1 MGSLKTH
8 EQWSSRAAFIF
19 ATVGA
24 AVGLGN
30 LWRFPFVAGENGGGA
45 FVLVYLF
52 FVFLFGMP
60 LLVSE
65 LGIGRRGQL
74 NPINSTKLI
83 SEQEGAN
90 KNWSSIG
97 WLSIGIPLI
106 SLSFYSVVG
115 GWALYYILEA
125 ALNTFDAIEGVKS
138 KQNFDSFVA
147 SPLQLFIAHT
157 IFTGLAILVVGRG
170 IKHGIERIV
179 KIMMPALFVLLVIM
193 VINSVFTADIGAGL
207 TFLFTPDFSKITPA
221 VVTMAMGQAFLSVG
235 IGVGA
240 MMTYG
245 SYMPR
250 KFSLTTSA
258 ATIAIS
264 DTLVAILAGIAI
276 FPIVFEYGLDPSGGP
291 ELIFVTLPVAF
302 GQMPFGYVLGILFF
316 ILLFCAAFSTA
327 VGMLEPTVAWLSDR
341 GLSRPRMAL
350 LAGGSTWFLGIVF
363 VLSYNIW
370 ANVRLFPNTPIL
382 QEKNLL
388 ELTDFIITNLFIPLN
403 AFLIALF
410 VGWIM
415 ARKSMVDEIDLGDGL
430 FFKVWHFAIRYIIP
444 VAILII
450 FITNFQ

>member
-1 MGSLKTH
+1 MGTLKTH
-8 EQWSSRAAFIF
+8 EQWSSKAAFIF

-45 FVLVYLF
+45 FVLIYLF
-52 FVFLFGMP
+52 FVILFGIP
-60 LLVSE
+60 LLISE
-65 LGIGRRGQL
+65 LGIGRRGQQ
-74 NPINSTKLI
+74 NPINSMKSI
-83 SEQEGAN
+83 SNNEDATN
-90 KNWSSIG
+90 KWSSVG

-125 ALNTFDAIEGVKS
+125 GMNTFDAIEGVKS
-138 KQNFDSFVA
+138 KQNFDSFVS

-157 IFTGLAILVVGRG
+157 VFTGLAILVVGRG
-170 IKHGIERIV
+170 IKNGIERIV
-179 KIMMPALFVLLVIM
+179 KIMMPSLFILLVIM
-193 VINSVFTADIGAGL
+193 VINSILTADISAGL
-207 TFLFTPDFSKITPA
+207 KFLFTPDFSKITPA
-221 VVTMAMGQAFLSVG
+221 VITMAMGQAFLSMG

-245 SYMPR
+245 SYMPK

-302 GQMPFGYVLGILFF
+302 GQMPFGYLFGLLFF

-341 GLSRPRMAL
+341 GSSRPKMAL

-370 ANVRLFPNTPIL
+370 ADVRLFPNTPIL

-403 AFLIALF
+403 ALLIALF

-415 ARKSMVDEIDLGDGL
+415 ARKSMLNEINLGDGII
-430 FFKVWHFAIRYIIP
+430 FKTWHFAIRYIIP
-444 VAILII
+444 VVIIII

>member
-1 MGSLKTH
+1 MATNNKH
-8 EQWSSRAAFIF
+8 EQWSSKATFLF

-52 FVFLFGMP
+52 FVALFGIP

-65 LGIGRRGQL
+65 LGIGRRGQK
-74 NPINSTKLI
+74 NPINSMQSI
-83 SEQEGAN
+83 SKHENAN
-90 KNWSSIG
+90 NGWSIVG
-97 WLSIGIPLI
+97 WLSVGIPLI

-125 ALNTFDAIEGVKS
+125 GMNSFDAIEGIKS
-138 KQNFDSFVA
+138 KENFDSFVA
-147 SPLQLFIAHT
+147 SPTQLFIAHT
-157 IFTGLAILVVGRG
+157 IFTGLAVLVVGRG
-170 IKHGIERIV
+170 IKNGIERIV
-179 KIMMPALFVLLVIM
+179 KIMMPALFILLVIM
-193 VINSVFTADIGAGL
+193 VINSVLTADISAGL
-207 TFLFTPDFSKITPA
+207 KFLFTPDFSKITPA
-221 VVTMAMGQAFLSVG
+221 VITMAMGQAFLSVG

-245 SYMPR
+245 SYMPK

-264 DTLVAILAGIAI
+264 DTLVAILAGVAI

-302 GQMPFGYVLGILFF
+302 GQMPLGYLLGLLFF

-341 GLSRPRMAL
+341 GFSRPLMAL
-350 LAGGSTWFLGIVF
+350 IAGGSTWLLGIVF

-370 ANVRLFPNTPIL
+370 ADVRLFPNTPIL
-382 QEKNLL
+382 KEKNLL

-403 AFLIALF
+403 ALLIALF

-415 ARKSMVDEIDLGDGL
+415 ARKSMVNEIDLGDGL
-430 FFKVWHFAIRYIIP
+430 VFKIWHFAIRYIIP
-444 VAILII
+444 VAIIII
-450 FITNFQ
+450 FVTNFQ

>member
-1 MGSLKTH
+1 MATSKTH
-8 EQWSSRAAFIF
+8 EQWSSKAAFIF

-45 FVLVYLF
+45 FVLIYLF
-52 FVFLFGMP
+52 FVILFGIP

-65 LGIGRRGQL
+65 LGIGRRGQQ
-74 NPINSTKLI
+74 NPINSMALI
-83 SEQEGAN
+83 SQNEDAN
-90 KNWSSIG
+90 KKWSFVG

-125 ALNTFDAIEGVKS
+125 GMNTFDAIEGVKS
-138 KQNFDSFVA
+138 KQNFDSFVS

-157 IFTGLAILVVGRG
+157 LFTGLAILVVGRG
-170 IKHGIERIV
+170 IKNGIERIV
-179 KIMMPALFVLLVIM
+179 KIMMPALFILLVVM
-193 VINSVFTADIGAGL
+193 VVNSILTADIGAGL
-207 TFLFTPDFSKITPA
+207 SFLFSPDFSKITPA
-221 VVTMAMGQAFLSVG
+221 VVTMAMGQAFLSMG

-245 SYMPR
+245 SYMPK

-302 GQMPFGYVLGILFF
+302 GQMPFGYLLGVLFF

-350 LAGGSTWFLGIVF
+350 LAGGSTWLLGIVF
-363 VLSYNIW
+363 VLSYNVW
-370 ANVRLFPNTPIL
+370 ADVRLFPNTPIL

-403 AFLIALF
+403 ALLIALF

-415 ARKSMVDEIDLGDGL
+415 ARKSMIEEIDLGDGAI
-430 FFKVWHFAIRYIIP
+430 FKIWRFAIRYIIP
-444 VAILII
+444 VAIIII